1 MDFFTAQD
9 HARSLSRRL
18 VVLYLLAMLAVV
30 FAVTVVLGGT
40 WYWLFV
46 DSRQSGYLFRWVA
59 DNPGFL
65 GLIAAGCAGL
75 IGVASLTRVLSL
87 RDGGARVARGLGAA
101 EVSADTQDL
110 MRRRLRNVVE
120 EMAIASGI
128 TMPQVFVLER
138 EAGINAFAAGYRSED
153 ATVTVTRGALE
164 QLDRDE
170 LQGVIAHE
178 FSHILNGDMR
188 LNIQMMGPLFGI
200 MVIGFIGRSLLR
212 SVGRS
217 RGRSKS
223 SQSRGVAAIVAVGAG
238 FVVVGIVGVW
248 CARLIRAAVSRQR
261 EYLADASAVQFT
273 RQTEGIAGALKKIGT
288 LAKGS
293 RLDTADA
300 EEVAHM
306 LFGPGQ
312 KFGTRWFAT
321 HPPLGER
328 IRRLDPAFTGMP
340 AEAVP
345 SGLQIPEPG
354 HRFALAV
361 SELTGMV
368 SGASVDTRLGVAHL
382 LHRNFPAELY
392 EAAHASRDA
401 PLLMLALVLHRQ
413 AQPRAQ
419 QLAFLARQLGA
430 ERSARIEALAG
441 QLAQIGPQYRLPV
454 LDIAFPAIRNR
465 PEEELRFY
473 RELLQRL
480 IDADGQ
486 VELFEYCLGRIV
498 DQGIE
503 RGLAPADRVRT
514 SSEPVTSPRFRDDVL
529 MVFAVLAANGHE
541 TADDAVLALRSG
553 LEHLQPKLAPTPAV
567 LRELLRLAD
576 DWQRRLDTALTRL
589 SRTSGSERRRLVEAL
604 YVTASKDAQISVAE
618 SELLRAFCAVLD
630 CPLPPLYAAVSS
642 SD

>member
-18 VVLYLLAMLAVV
+18 VLLYLLAVLAVV

-46 DSRQSGYLFRWVA
+46 SPEQSGHLFRWVA
-59 DNPGFL
+59 DSPGFL
-65 GLIAAGCAGL
+65 GLIATGCAGL
-75 IGVASLTRVLSL
+75 IGVASLSRVLSL
-87 RDGGARVARGLGAA
+87 HDGGARVARGLGAS
-101 EVSADTQDL
+101 EVNADTQDL

-138 EAGINAFAAGYRSED
+138 EGGINAFAAGFRPED
-153 ATVTVTRGALE
+153 AAVTVTRGALE

-188 LNIQMMGPLFGI
+188 LNIRMMGPLFGI

-212 SVGRS
+212 SVGR
-217 RGRSKS
+217 GRSRSRS
-223 SQSRGVAAIVAVGAG
+223 SQSRGAAAIVAIGAG
-238 FVVVGIVGVW
+238 FVVVGFVGVW

-273 RQTEGIAGALKKIGT
+273 RQTDGIAGALKKIGT
-288 LAKGS
+288 LDKGS
-293 RLDTADA
+293 RLDAADT
-300 EEVAHM
+300 EEIAHM

-312 KFGTRWFAT
+312 KFLSRWFAP

-328 IRRLDPAFTGMP
+328 IRRLDPVFTGMRV
-340 AEAVP
+340 ETVP
-345 SGLQIPEPG
+345 SGLQIPDPD
-354 HRFALAV
+354 HRFELALAGPGQEV
-361 SELTGMV
+361 TG
-368 SGASVDTRLGVAHL
+368 SQLGVAHL
-382 LHRNFPAELY
+382 LHRTLPAELY

-419 QLAFLARQLGA
+419 QLAFLVKQLGA
-430 ERSARIEALAG
+430 ERSARLEALAG
-441 QLAQIGPQYRLPV
+441 QLAELGPQYRLPV

-465 PEEELRFY
+465 PEDELLFY

-480 IDADGQ
+480 IDADGR
-486 VELFEYCLGRIV
+486 VELFEYCLGRVV

-503 RGLAPADRVRT
+503 RGLAPAARVRR
-514 SSEPVTSPRFRDDVL
+514 SSRPVTSPYFTDDL
-529 MVFAVLAANGHE
+529 LTVFSVLAANGHE
-541 TADDAVLALRSG
+541 TADDALAALQSG
-553 LEHLQPKLAPTPAV
+553 LEHLQPGLAPDPV
-567 LRELLRLAD
+567 VGRELLRPAD
-576 DWQRRLDTALTRL
+576 GWQRRLDAALARL
-589 SRTSGSERRRLVEAL
+589 SRLGGSERLRLVEAL
-604 YVTASKDAQISVAE
+604 FVTASKDAQISVAE
-618 SELLRAFCAVLD
+618 SELLRVFCTVLD

-642 SD
+642 SG